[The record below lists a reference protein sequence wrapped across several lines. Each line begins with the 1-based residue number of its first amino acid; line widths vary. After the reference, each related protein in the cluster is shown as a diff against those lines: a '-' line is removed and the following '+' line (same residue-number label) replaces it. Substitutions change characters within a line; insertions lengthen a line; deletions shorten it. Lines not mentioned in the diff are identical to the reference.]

1 MTASEKVML
10 AVIKFK
16 VQGNFRFLSHAET
29 LKLFQRACV
38 RAGINVQYSQGFNP
52 RPRMSLPLPRSV
64 GVESDDELLCMRFS
78 HETDSA
84 SGDMNALQVGSRL
97 SGQLPQGCELISV
110 DFTDANVSFRPCLK
124 TYIISV
130 RQEYFN
136 KKLMAKIDRLLR
148 AKNLYIER
156 KVVKNGTTHN
166 IDVRSFFESID
177 VNNQCIVVVCNIS
190 PAGSVRVEEILRLLE
205 LDVEQLSAP
214 VKRTN
219 VQWNKYNKITW
230 NAGVREIKNGT
241 RDANKCCRE

>member
-1 MTASEKVML
+1 MYGDERDVPEKFRERTIGDERMTTSDKVML

-64 GVESDDELLCMRFS
+64 GVESDDELLYMRFS
-78 HETDSA
+78 HKTNSA
-84 SGDMNALQVGSRL
+84 CGDMNASQVGSRL

-130 RQEYFN
+130 RQEHFN
-136 KKLMAKIDRLLR
+136 KKLRARIEQLLR
-148 AKNLYIER
+148 AKNLYVER
-156 KVVKNGTTHN
+156 KTGKNGTTHN

-177 VNNQCIVVVCNIS
+177 VNNQCIVVECNIS
-190 PAGSVRVEEILRLLE
+190 PDGSIRVEEILRLLE

-214 VKRTN
+214 VKRAN
-219 VQWNKYNKITW
+219 VQWEE
-230 NAGVREIKNGT
+230 VQ
-241 RDANKCCRE
+241 